1 MEIRQN
7 YSNYERVTKAF
18 KDFIHALVW
27 ESLVIDEGASENE
40 VNEHIEKYC
49 NAHGDQMIAL
59 VNDGVRKYITSLYS
73 RYKVTY
79 YECDSEGRIKSIEQV
94 INTDNMEVALAQA
107 AKFYRKGS
115 IPYIEVFDNETKK
128 FIAKW
133 D

>member
-1 MEIRQN
+1 MEIRQS

-27 ESLVIDEGASENE
+27 ESIEIENGADEKEIE
-40 VNEHIEKYC
+40 DHINKYC
-49 NAHGDQMIAL
+49 NDNGDQMIFLINDKVSHYINAL
-59 VNDGVRKYITSLYS
+59 YA

-79 YECDSEGRIKSIEQV
+79 CECDDHHNKKINRV

-107 AKFYRKGS
+107 AKFYRNGS
-115 IPYIEVFDNETKK
+115 NPYIEVFDNETKK

-133 D
+133 G

>member
-27 ESLVIDEGASENE
+27 ESIEIENGADEKEIE
-40 VNEHIEKYC
+40 DHINKYC

-59 VNDGVRKYITSLYS
+59 VNDSVSKYITTLYA
-73 RYKVTY
+73 RYKVTW

-94 INTDNMEVALAQA
+94 INTDNMEVALVQA
-107 AKFYRKGS
+107 SKFYRNGS
-115 IPYIEVFDNETKK
+115 NPYIEVFDNETKK